1 MKWLALECL
10 GWLGIGAFGLLVAL
24 WITGELHEWGL

>member
-10 GWLGIGAFGLLVAL
+10 GWLGIGAFGLLVAFWL
-24 WITGELHEWGL
+24 TGGLHEWG